1 MKILEAMLENENTE
15 KEIEQWTENHR
26 ASAAI
31 NDAPIEEME
40 NRFVTLKRERSLWC
54 WARRKKNSEEIRRRK
69 KNPRNTDGGE
79 EEGREGERRKN
90 IVY

>member
-40 NRFVTLKRERSLWC
+40 NRFVTLKRERSL
-54 WARRKKNSEEIRRRK
+54 
-69 KNPRNTDGGE
+69 
-79 EEGREGERRKN
+79 
-90 IVY
+90 